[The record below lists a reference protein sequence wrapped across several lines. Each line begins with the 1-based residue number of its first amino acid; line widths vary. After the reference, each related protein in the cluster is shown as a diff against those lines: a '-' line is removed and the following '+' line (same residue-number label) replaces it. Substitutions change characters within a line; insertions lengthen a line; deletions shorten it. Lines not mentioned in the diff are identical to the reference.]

1 MICSERVI
9 PPERQHSVP
18 PTARRRSPELHPRDA
33 VADSSLP
40 NLPKM
45 ARYHSLLKTPL
56 LATFLLQSVVCAPQW
71 DDRSYIAAVSAFSVI
86 NFHFLPRAVRWLWP
100 GTVGVPGIF
109 IWTSGKRRFG
119 RTAKPPGGP
128 CDETTPVTQRPGNSI
143 YPSWG
148 SEWP

>member
-1 MICSERVI
+1 MCPDGTPPKSGIA
-9 PPERQHSVP
+9 PERRCRGFEPAES
-18 PTARRRSPELHPRDA
+18 TANSA
-33 VADSSLP
+33 LP
-40 NLPKM
+40 FITEN
-45 ARYHSLLKTPL
+45 TL
-56 LATFLLQSVVCAPQW
+56 LATFLLPSVVCAPQW